1 MTLALAARPLVP
13 APRRPQAPRDN
24 GSAGAR
30 LPIALRRS
38 GLLRQAGR
46 FVVVGAAAT
55 VAYLGL
61 YVLLRAAAQAQLAN
75 LVAGVVTAVTSTEAH
90 RRWTFAGG
98 HRGFAQAQVQ
108 SGAVLAVNT
117 ALTSTSLTV
126 LHAVVPTAS
135 ASLELAVLLVAGAAG
150 GTLRFLALRLWVFR
164 RA

>member
-38 GLLRQAGR
+38 VLRQAGR